1 MQPWKQFEYD
11 HWIQHTARNHT
22 GQEKTWKTR
31 SQKQQLPKSK
41 EAKKPRRQKA
51 QKPRS
56 HKNHKSHKSHKSQEA
71 RLKTKNL
78 IQEPS
83 FLPSFPPSFLPSFL
97 PFILPSFFPVLFIY
111 LFIFD
116 PEWLFHALS
125 PTRLY
130 VKKYVKVQVKYFGW
144 WFQPLW
150 KILVNGKD
158 YPIHYGK

>member
-1 MQPWKQFEYD
+1 MIIGYSIQPETTRGKKK
-11 HWIQHTARNHT
+11 H
-22 GQEKTWKTR
+22 EK
-31 SQKQQLPKSK
+31 PEAKSNNCPIK
-41 EAKKPRRQKA
+41 AKKPRSQEAEKTKGAKATKPQKPQKSQEP

-56 HKNHKSHKSHKSQEA
+56 QTENK
-71 RLKTKNL
+71 KTWYKNL
-78 IQEPS
+78 PS
-83 FLPSFPPSFLPSFL
+83 FLPSLLPSFLPSFL
-97 PFILPSFFPVLFIY
+97 PFILPSFFPVLFNILIY
-111 LFIFD
+111 FWSSNGSFT
-116 PEWLFHALS
+116 PLS

>member
-1 MQPWKQFEYD
+1 MIIGYSIQPETTRGKKK
-11 HWIQHTARNHT
+11 H
-22 GQEKTWKTR
+22 EKPEAK
-31 SQKQQLPKSK
+31 SNNCPK
-41 EAKKPRRQKA
+41 AKKPRSQEAEKTKGAKATKPQKPQKSQEP

-56 HKNHKSHKSHKSQEA
+56 QTENKKLDT
-71 RLKTKNL
+71 RTFL
-78 IQEPS
+78 PS
-83 FLPSFPPSFLPSFL
+83 FLPSLLPSFLPSFL